1 MLDIPWAS
9 SLKTL
14 HPEMSMQ
21 TRIYVDHCRVT
32 DTVVLSMFTA
42 DSSTRLFTVPI
53 RDLRRVAEAYER
65 ERDFERGKK
74 KRLTQRL

>member
-9 SLKTL
+9 SLNIL
-14 HPEMSMQ
+14 PPDMSMQ

-32 DTVVLSMFTA
+32 DAVVLSMYTA

-53 RDLRRVAEAYER
+53 RDLRRVAESYER
-65 ERDFERGKK
+65 ERNFERGKR
-74 KRLTQRL
+74 KRLAQHL